1 MAVYREDIEKIDLTG
16 AGIIRGFKNIIVGEG
31 DIAANRFGVAVY
43 RDGEAVSLSG
53 VSCVGYLI
61 RPNGDTVVI
70 NGGTVS
76 GNTAYVTL
84 PQACYA
90 YEGHFTLAIKLVGGG
105 VTGTMRIIDGSIVN
119 TTTST
124 VIDPG
129 SVVPD
134 LTALLAQIN
143 RMEEATEAAE
153 GAVGMIAATY
163 DATHTYAL
171 GDIVIHSGKL
181 YRCKTA
187 ITTAEAWTSS
197 HWEQVTMAT
206 ARMTNAM
213 IDAAMVH

>member
-1 MAVYREDIEKIDLTG
+1 MALYREDIAKIDL
-16 AGIIRGFKNIIVGEG
+16 RGGSLLRGYANNVIAEG
-31 DIAANRFGVAVY
+31 DILENRYGVSVFM
-43 RDGEAVSLSG
+43 DGEPVSLSG
-53 VSCVGYLI
+53 ATCIGYFI
-61 RPNGDTVVI
+61 RSNGDTVVI
-70 NGGTVS
+70 NGGTIT
-76 GNTAYVTL
+76 GNTAYITL

-90 YEGHFTLAIKLVGGG
+90 YEGRFSLAIKLVGGG
-105 VTGTMRIIDGSIVN
+105 VTGTMRIVDGSVVN

-134 LTALLAQIN
+134 LTTLLAQIS

-153 GAVGMIAATY
+153 GAVGMIAANY

-187 ITTAEAWTSS
+187 ITTAEAWTAS

-206 ARMTNAM
+206 AKMTHAM